1 MVQRKGAK
9 GKKDAKMA
17 GSFADFMAQASKGS
31 VIDLTGRED
40 VFYKTGDFNVDRAL
54 GGGIPAGALSAISG
68 QPGAGKSLFALS
80 VCRDVCRKDGR
91 VAYFDTENKISQKAI
106 RMMGFDKY
114 EDENGPLFNHFTIVD
129 NNLEEMIQK
138 IIEFAESGFFQM
150 VVVDSIDTL
159 MADEME
165 ERDIH
170 DTKRMPGGT
179 KAIVWSTFM
188 PAIVSAIE
196 RSATDDTE
204 RCAVVLVRQ
213 LRASMAMYGDPFVSA
228 GGAAVDHAMSCS
240 IRLGSLKSEN
250 SEVDGL
256 LVYQGASVRIAKT
269 NQGAVPKD
277 SIPIRLYVGPDKEWG
292 VDPLMSLV
300 DQAIAL
306 RIIPPKSAT
315 SHVYVGCD
323 ELCEMLGSQPGELN
337 FNGKNNLVKA
347 IETDDAFRN
356 AISELVEKRVD
367 FEEDEF
373 AVLEDETDV
382 DFEELDEE

>member
-1 MVQRKGAK
+1 MVQRKGSK

-40 VFYKTGDFNVDRAL
+40 VFYKTGDFNVDKAL
-54 GGGIPAGALSAISG
+54 GGGIPAGQISSIAG
-68 QPGAGKSLFALS
+68 PPSSGKSLVALT
-80 VCRDVCRKDGR
+80 VCRDVCRNGGR

-106 RMMGFDKY
+106 KMMGFDKY
-114 EDENGPLFNHFTIVD
+114 ADENGPLFNHFTIAD

-138 IIEFAESGFFQM
+138 IIEFSESGFFKM
-150 VVVDSIDTL
+150 VVVDSVDTL

-188 PAIVSAIE
+188 PSIVSAIE
-196 RSATDDTE
+196 RSGDDETV
-204 RCAVVLVRQ
+204 RCAVLLVRQ
-213 LRASMAMYGDPFVSA
+213 VRASMSLYGDQETSS
-228 GGAAVDHAMSCS
+228 GGAALDHSVSVAL
-240 IRLGSLKSEN
+240 RVGPLKSEN
-250 SEVDGL
+250 SEEDGL
-256 LVYQGASVRIAKT
+256 LVYQGASIKVKKT

-277 SIPIRLYVGPDKEWG
+277 SIPIRLYIGPNKEWG
-292 VDPLMSLV
+292 VDPLMSLI

-315 SHVYVGCD
+315 SHVYIGCD
-323 ELCEMLGSQPGELN
+323 ELCSALNVEPGELN
-337 FNGKNNLVKA
+337 FNGKNNLIKA
-347 IETDDAFRN
+347 IESDNVFRDA
-356 AISELVEKRVD
+356 IMEIVEQRAD
-367 FEEDEF
+367 L
-373 AVLEDETDV
+373 LEDELEAMEENEV
-382 DFEELDEE
+382 SMDFEELD